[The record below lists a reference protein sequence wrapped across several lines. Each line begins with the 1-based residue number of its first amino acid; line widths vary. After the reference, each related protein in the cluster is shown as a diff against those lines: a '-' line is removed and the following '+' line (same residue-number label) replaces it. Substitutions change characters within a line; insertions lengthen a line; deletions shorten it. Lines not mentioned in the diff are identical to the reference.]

1 VKEACSLSNTIN
13 LAILISGRGSNMLSI
28 VEAIKN
34 GDLDANAAVV
44 ISDKENTKGVE
55 ASKKLGITTFVL
67 NIKNYASKREYEEDI
82 IRILKGHDIDLVCL
96 AGYMKVVGNT
106 LLEAFSNRILNI
118 HPSLLPSFRGLNAQK
133 QALEYGVQFSGC
145 TVHYVTSILDGGK
158 IILQEVVPVFDTD
171 DETSLSARILEKEHK
186 LYPKAIQKVIDSSF
200 TKVRS

>member
-1 VKEACSLSNTIN
+1 
-13 LAILISGRGSNMLSI
+13 MLSI

>member
-1 VKEACSLSNTIN
+1 MSNTIN